1 VLCCEAFALRA
12 SLELLMTSIGVAATT
27 PHVARVVA
35 RIVARIVDTS
45 LFITFVVKNVHKFRE
60 QKNAKVPCRILLL
73 LGPVAPMT
81 RDASPHVL
89 LSLGELS
96 WQAQSKITS
105 RARTAQG

>member
-1 VLCCEAFALRA
+1 LCCEAFALRA

-27 PHVARVVA
+27 PHVA